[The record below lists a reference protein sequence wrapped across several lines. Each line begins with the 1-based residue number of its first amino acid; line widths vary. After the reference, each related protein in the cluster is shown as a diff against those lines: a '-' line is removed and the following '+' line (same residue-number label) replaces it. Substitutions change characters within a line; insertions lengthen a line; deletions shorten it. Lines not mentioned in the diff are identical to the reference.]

1 MAEETPRW
9 YALKVFYNRTEALKQ
24 KITVEDVETYVPMQ
38 TIEKYDDKGLHYEDK
53 PLVNSLMFI
62 HCCESW
68 LVSFKRQNFQDFM
81 IYRTADSKKPGA
93 IDDEE
98 MRMFMFVTSADNGK
112 NLHYFGEDDSSFKM
126 GQKVRVINGIYKGAE
141 GYIKRIKKDRK
152 LIVAVSGVAV
162 VAVSY
167 IPQEFLEK
175 IDS

>member
-1 MAEETPRW
+1 
-9 YALKVFYNRTEALKQ
+9 
-24 KITVEDVETYVPMQ
+24 
-38 TIEKYDDKGLHYEDK
+38 
-53 PLVNSLMFI
+53 
-62 HCCESW
+62 
-68 LVSFKRQNFQDFM
+68 
-81 IYRTADSKKPGA
+81 
-93 IDDEE
+93 
-98 MRMFMFVTSADNGK
+98 
-112 NLHYFGEDDSSFKM
+112 M